1 MSKKKYFLITLIA
14 LIVVVVFLYLF
25 RLVGNSTLITGE
37 YETSTVDSGMV
48 YASEETTGIVE
59 PANEVIILCP
69 VSSVIKKI
77 SKKPGSYVFTGETIL
92 TLDPDPVESQIEKL
106 SDQLNIMQNDL
117 DKNRLNARG
126 IKVDLDYDL
135 QVKKLRIVSLKSDLE
150 NEEELLKVG
159 GISPSRVDKTK
170 QELTLAEQ
178 DLKTTT
184 EKNSIRLKQLEIEE
198 AGILLKID
206 IQKKELERNHE
217 LLRKMI
223 VRAPSSGIILTM
235 QGSEGEKVNTDA
247 LLVRMSDL
255 SILKIRASIG
265 INKVGIIKT
274 GGIVYA
280 IVENEKVLGTVG
292 NIKPIANDEK
302 IDFDVFLDENK
313 HPRLIP
319 NQKVEIR
326 IVTQQAPNVL
336 RLKRGNL
343 INKNKKQY
351 VYVLDKDKAVRRR
364 IETGLSDMEY
374 IQVLSGLQEGEKVII
389 SASVAFRHMKEINIK

>member
-14 LIVVVVFLYLF
+14 LIVVVTFLYLF

-37 YETSTVDSGMV
+37 YETSTVDRGMV
-48 YASEETTGIVE
+48 YTTEETSGIVK

-69 VSSVIKKI
+69 GSSVIKKI
-77 SKKPGSYVFTGETIL
+77 NKKPGSYVFTGETIL
-92 TLDPDPVESQIEKL
+92 TLDPEPVESQIEKL

-126 IKVDLDYDL
+126 IQVDLDYDL
-135 QVKKLRIVSLKSDLE
+135 QVKKLRIASLKSDLE
-150 NEEELLKVG
+150 SDEEQLKVC
-159 GISPSRVDKTK
+159 GISPAKVDKTK

-178 DLKTTT
+178 DLKTTK
-184 EKNSIRLKQLEIEE
+184 EKNSIRLKLLESEE

-235 QGSEGEKVNTDA
+235 QGSEGEKVNTDV

-255 SILKIRASIG
+255 SVLKIKASIG
-265 INKVGIIKT
+265 IKKFGIIKT

-280 IVENEKVLGTVG
+280 IVENEKVLGTIG
-292 NIKPIANDEK
+292 DIKPLANDEK
-302 IDFDVFLDENK
+302 IEFDVFLDENK
-313 HPRLIP
+313 HSKLIP
-319 NQKVEIR
+319 NQKVEIL
-326 IVTQQAPNVL
+326 IVTQQAANVL
-336 RLKRGNL
+336 RLKRGDL
-343 INKNKKQY
+343 ISNNKKQY
-351 VYVLDKDKAVRRR
+351 VYVLGQDKAVRRR

-374 IQVLSGLQEGEKVII
+374 IEVLSGLQEGESVII
-389 SASVAFRHMKEINIK
+389 SASTAFRHMKEINIK

>member
-1 MSKKKYFLITLIA
+1 MSRKKYFLITFIA
-14 LIVVVVFLYLF
+14 LIVVVAFLYLL
-25 RLVGNSTLITGE
+25 RVASNSTLINGE
-37 YETSTVDSGMV
+37 YETSTVEKGMV
-48 YASEETTGIVE
+48 YTTEETTGIVE

-69 VSSVIKKI
+69 GSSVIKKI

-92 TLDPDPVESQIEKL
+92 TLDPEPVESQIEKL

-126 IKVDLDYDL
+126 IQVDLDYDL
-135 QVKKLRIVSLKSDLE
+135 QVKKLRIASLKSDLE
-150 NEEELLKVG
+150 SDEELLKVG
-159 GISPSRVDKTK
+159 GISPAKVDKTK

-178 DLKTTT
+178 DLKTTK
-184 EKNSIRLKQLEIEE
+184 EKNSIRLKLLESEE

-235 QGSEGEKVNTDA
+235 QGSEGEKVNTDV

-255 SILKIRASIG
+255 SVLKIKASIG
-265 INKVGIIKT
+265 IKKFGIIKT

-280 IVENEKVLGTVG
+280 IVENEKVLGTIG
-292 NIKPIANDEK
+292 DIKPLANDEK
-302 IDFDVFLDENK
+302 IEFDVFLDENK
-313 HPRLIP
+313 HSKLIP
-319 NQKVEIR
+319 NQKVEIL
-326 IVTQQAPNVL
+326 IVTQQAANVL
-336 RLKRGNL
+336 RLKRGDL
-343 INKNKKQY
+343 ISNNKKQY
-351 VYVLDKDKAVRRR
+351 VYVLGQDKAVRRR

-374 IQVLSGLQEGEKVII
+374 IEVLSGLQEGERVII
-389 SASVAFRHMKEINIK
+389 SASTTFRHMKEINIK

>member
-14 LIVVVVFLYLF
+14 LIVVVAFLYLF

-37 YETSTVDSGMV
+37 YETSTVDRGMV
-48 YASEETTGIVE
+48 YTTEETTGIVE

-69 VSSVIKKI
+69 GSSVIMKI

-92 TLDPDPVESQIEKL
+92 TLDPEPVKSQIEKL
-106 SDQLNIMQNDL
+106 SDQLNIMRNDL

-135 QVKKLRIVSLKSDLE
+135 QVKKLRISSLKSDLE
-150 NEEELLKVG
+150 SGEELLKVG
-159 GISPSRVDKTK
+159 GISPAKVDKTK

-178 DLKTTT
+178 DLKTTK
-184 EKNSIRLKQLEIEE
+184 EKNSIRSKQLESDE

-223 VRAPSSGIILTM
+223 VRAPSPGIILTM
-235 QGSEGEKVNTDA
+235 HGSEGEKVNTDV

-255 SILKIRASIG
+255 SVLKIRASIG
-265 INKVGIIKT
+265 IKKFGIIKT
-274 GGIVYA
+274 GGLVYA
-280 IVENEKVLGTVG
+280 IVENEKVLGTIG
-292 NIKPIANDEK
+292 DIKPLANDEK
-302 IDFDVFLDENK
+302 IEFDVFLDENK
-313 HPRLIP
+313 HSKLIP
-319 NQKVEIR
+319 NQKVEIL
-326 IVTQQAPNVL
+326 IVTDQAANVL
-336 RLKRGNL
+336 RLKRGDL
-343 INKNKKQY
+343 ITKNKKQY
-351 VYVLDKDKAVRRR
+351 VYVLGKDKAVRRR

-374 IQVLSGLQEGEKVII
+374 IEVLSGLQVGERVII
-389 SASVAFRHMKEINIK
+389 SASTPFRHLKEINIK

>member
-1 MSKKKYFLITLIA
+1 MSKRKYILITLIA
-14 LIVVVVFLYLF
+14 LIVVVACLYLF
-25 RLVGNSTLITGE
+25 QLVGNSTLINGE
-37 YETSTVDSGMV
+37 YETSTVDRGMV
-48 YASEETTGIVE
+48 YTTEETTGIVK

-69 VSSVIKKI
+69 GSSVIKKI

-92 TLDPDPVESQIEKL
+92 TLDPEPVESQIEKL

-126 IKVDLDYDL
+126 IQVDLDFDL
-135 QVKKLRIVSLKSDLE
+135 QVKKLRIASLKSDLE
-150 NEEELLKVG
+150 SEEELLKVG
-159 GISPSRVDKTK
+159 GISPAKVDKTK

-178 DLKTTT
+178 DLKTTK

-198 AGILLKID
+198 AGILIKID

-235 QGSEGEKVNTDA
+235 QGSEGEKVNTDV

-255 SILKIRASIG
+255 SVLKIRASIE
-265 INKVGIIKT
+265 IKKVGIIKT

-280 IVENEKVLGTVG
+280 IVENEKVLGTIG
-292 NIKPIANDEK
+292 DIKPLANDEK
-302 IDFDVFLDENK
+302 IEFDVFLDENK
-313 HPRLIP
+313 HSKLIP
-319 NQKVEIR
+319 NQKVEIL
-326 IVTQQAPNVL
+326 IVTEQAANVL
-336 RLKRGNL
+336 RLKRGDL
-343 INKNKKQY
+343 ITKNKKQY
-351 VYVLDKDKAVRRR
+351 VYVLGQDKAVRRR

-374 IQVLSGLQEGEKVII
+374 IEVLSGLQEGERVII
-389 SASVAFRHMKEINIK
+389 SAPAAFRHMKEINIK

>member
-14 LIVVVVFLYLF
+14 LIAVVAFLYIF
-25 RLVGNSTLITGE
+25 RLLGNSTLITGE
-37 YETSTVDSGMV
+37 YETSTVEKGMV
-48 YASEETTGIVE
+48 YTTEGTPGIVE

-69 VSSVIKKI
+69 GSSVIKKI
-77 SKKPGSYVFTGETIL
+77 SKKPGNYVSTGETIL
-92 TLDPDPVESQIEKL
+92 TLDPEPVESQIEKL
-106 SDQLNIMQNDL
+106 SDQLNIMKNDL

-126 IKVDLDYDL
+126 IQVDLDYDL
-135 QVKKLRIVSLKSDLE
+135 QVKKLRITSLKSDLE
-150 NEEELLKVG
+150 SEEELLKVG
-159 GISPSRVDKTK
+159 GISPAKVDKTK

-178 DLKTTT
+178 DLKTTK

-198 AGILLKID
+198 AGIMLKID
-206 IQKKELERNHE
+206 IQKKELERDHE

-265 INKVGIIKT
+265 IKKVGIIKT

-280 IVENEKVLGTVG
+280 IVENEKVLGTIG
-292 NIKPIANDEK
+292 DIKPLANDEK
-302 IDFDVFLDENK
+302 IEFDVFLDENK
-313 HPRLIP
+313 HSSLIP
-319 NQKVEIR
+319 NQKVEIL
-326 IVTQQAPNVL
+326 IVTEQAANVL
-336 RLKRGNL
+336 RLKRGGL
-343 INKNKKQY
+343 ITKNKKQY
-351 VYVLDKDKAVRRR
+351 VYVLGQDKAVRRR

-374 IQVLSGLQEGEKVII
+374 IEVLSGLQEGERVII
-389 SASVAFRHMKEINIK
+389 SASAAFRHMKEINIK

>member
-1 MSKKKYFLITLIA
+1 MSKRKYILITLIA
-14 LIVVVVFLYLF
+14 LIVVVACLYLF
-25 RLVGNSTLITGE
+25 QLVGNSTLINGE
-37 YETSTVDSGMV
+37 YETSTVDRGMV
-48 YASEETTGIVE
+48 YTTEETTGIVK

-69 VSSVIKKI
+69 GSSVIKKI

-92 TLDPDPVESQIEKL
+92 TLDPEPVESQIEKL

-126 IKVDLDYDL
+126 IQVDLDFDL
-135 QVKKLRIVSLKSDLE
+135 QVKKLRIASLKSDLE

-159 GISPSRVDKTK
+159 GISPSKVDKTK

-178 DLKTTT
+178 DLKTTK

-235 QGSEGEKVNTDA
+235 QGSEGEKVNTDV

-255 SILKIRASIG
+255 SVLKIRASIE
-265 INKVGIIKT
+265 IKKVGIIKT

-280 IVENEKVLGTVG
+280 IVENEKVLGTIG
-292 NIKPIANDEK
+292 DIKPLANDEK
-302 IDFDVFLDENK
+302 IEFDVFLDENK
-313 HPRLIP
+313 HSKLIP
-319 NQKVEIR
+319 NQKVEIL
-326 IVTQQAPNVL
+326 IVTEQAANVL
-336 RLKRGNL
+336 RLKRGDL
-343 INKNKKQY
+343 ITKNKKQY
-351 VYVLDKDKAVRRR
+351 VYVLGQDKALRRR

-374 IQVLSGLQEGEKVII
+374 IEVLSGLQEGERVII
-389 SASVAFRHMKEINIK
+389 SASAAFRHMKEINIK

>member
-1 MSKKKYFLITLIA
+1 MSKKKYLLIPFIA

-25 RLVGNSTLITGE
+25 RLVGNSTLTAGE

-48 YASEETTGIVE
+48 YTTEGTTGIVE

-69 VSSVIKKI
+69 GSSVIKKI
-77 SKKPGSYVFTGETIL
+77 SKKPGSSVFTGETIL
-92 TLDPDPVESQIEKL
+92 TLDPEPVESQIEKL

-126 IKVDLDYDL
+126 IQVDLDYDL

-159 GISPSRVDKTK
+159 GISPSKVDKTK

-178 DLKTTT
+178 DLKTTK

-255 SILKIRASIG
+255 SVLKIRASIG
-265 INKVGIIKT
+265 IKKVGIIKT

-280 IVENEKVLGTVG
+280 IVENEKVLGTIG
-292 NIKPIANDEK
+292 DIKPLANDEK
-302 IDFDVFLDENK
+302 IEFDVFLDENK
-313 HPRLIP
+313 HSRLIP
-319 NQKVEIR
+319 NQKVEIL

-336 RLKRGNL
+336 RLKRGDL

-351 VYVLDKDKAVRRR
+351 VYVLGQDKAVRRR

-374 IQVLSGLQEGEKVII
+374 IQVLSGLQEGERVII
-389 SASVAFRHMKEINIK
+389 SASAAFRHMKEINIK

>member
-1 MSKKKYFLITLIA
+1 MSKRKYILITLIA
-14 LIVVVVFLYLF
+14 LIVVVACLYLF
-25 RLVGNSTLITGE
+25 QLVGNSTLINGE
-37 YETSTVDSGMV
+37 YETSTVDRGMV
-48 YASEETTGIVE
+48 YTTEETTGIVK

-69 VSSVIKKI
+69 GSSVIKKI

-92 TLDPDPVESQIEKL
+92 TLDPEPVESQIEKL

-126 IKVDLDYDL
+126 IQVDLDFDL
-135 QVKKLRIVSLKSDLE
+135 QVKKLRIASLKSDLE
-150 NEEELLKVG
+150 SEEELLKVG
-159 GISPSRVDKTK
+159 GISPAKVDKTK

-178 DLKTTT
+178 DLKTTK

-198 AGILLKID
+198 AGILIKID

-235 QGSEGEKVNTDA
+235 QGSEGEKVNTDV

-255 SILKIRASIG
+255 SVLKIRASIE
-265 INKVGIIKT
+265 IKKVGIIKT

-280 IVENEKVLGTVG
+280 IVENEKVLGTIG
-292 NIKPIANDEK
+292 DIKPLANDEK
-302 IDFDVFLDENK
+302 IEFDVFLDENK
-313 HPRLIP
+313 HSKLIP
-319 NQKVEIR
+319 NQKVEIL
-326 IVTQQAPNVL
+326 IVTEQAANVL
-336 RLKRGNL
+336 RLKRGDL
-343 INKNKKQY
+343 ITKNKKQY
-351 VYVLDKDKAVRRR
+351 VYVLGQDKAVRRR

-374 IQVLSGLQEGEKVII
+374 IEVLSGLQEGERVII
-389 SASVAFRHMKEINIK
+389 SASAAFRHMKEINIK

>member
-25 RLVGNSTLITGE
+25 RRVGNSTLITRE
-37 YETSTVDSGMV
+37 YETSTVDKGMV
-48 YASEETTGIVE
+48 YKTEETTGIVE

-77 SKKPGSYVFTGETIL
+77 IKKPGSYVFTGETIL
-92 TLDPDPVESQIEKL
+92 TLDPEPVESQIEKL

-126 IKVDLDYDL
+126 IQVDLDFDL
-135 QVKKLRIVSLKSDLE
+135 QVKKLRIASLKSDLE

-159 GISPSRVDKTK
+159 GISPAKVDKTK

-178 DLKTTT
+178 DLKTTK

-217 LLRKMI
+217 LLKKMI

-235 QGSEGEKVNTDA
+235 QGSEGEKVNTDV

-255 SILKIRASIG
+255 SVLKIRASIE
-265 INKVGIIKT
+265 IKKVGIIKT

-280 IVENEKVLGTVG
+280 IVENEKVLGTIG
-292 NIKPIANDEK
+292 DIKPLANDEK
-302 IDFDVFLDENK
+302 IEFDVFLDENK
-313 HPRLIP
+313 HSKLIP
-319 NQKVEIR
+319 NQKVEIL

-336 RLKRGNL
+336 RLKRGDL
-343 INKNKKQY
+343 ITKNKKQY
-351 VYVLDKDKAVRRR
+351 VYVLGQDKALRRR
-364 IETGLSDMEY
+364 IETGLSDMDY
-374 IQVLSGLQEGEKVII
+374 IEVLSGLQEGERVII
-389 SASVAFRHMKEINIK
+389 SASTAFRHMKEINIK

>member
-1 MSKKKYFLITLIA
+1 
-14 LIVVVVFLYLF
+14 
-25 RLVGNSTLITGE
+25 
-37 YETSTVDSGMV
+37 
-48 YASEETTGIVE
+48 
-59 PANEVIILCP
+59 
-69 VSSVIKKI
+69 
-77 SKKPGSYVFTGETIL
+77 
-92 TLDPDPVESQIEKL
+92 VESQIEKL

-150 NEEELLKVG
+150 NEEDLLKVG
-159 GISPSRVDKTK
+159 GISPSKVDKTK

-217 LLRKMI
+217 LLKKMI

-235 QGSEGEKVNTDA
+235 QGSEGEKVNTDV

-255 SILKIRASIG
+255 SVLKIRASIG
-265 INKVGIIKT
+265 IKKVGIIKT

-280 IVENEKVLGTVG
+280 IVENEKVLGTIG
-292 NIKPIANDEK
+292 DIKPLANDEK
-302 IDFDVFLDENK
+302 IEFDVFLDENK
-313 HPRLIP
+313 HSSLIP
-319 NQKVEIR
+319 NQKVEIL
-326 IVTQQAPNVL
+326 IVTEQAANVL
-336 RLKRGNL
+336 RLKRGGL
-343 INKNKKQY
+343 ITKNKKQY
-351 VYVLDKDKAVRRR
+351 VYVMGQDKAVRRR

-374 IQVLSGLQEGEKVII
+374 IEVLSGLQEGERVII
-389 SASVAFRHMKEINIK
+389 SASAAFRHMKEINIK

>member
-37 YETSTVDSGMV
+37 YETSTVDRGMV
-48 YASEETTGIVE
+48 YTTEESTGIVE

-69 VSSVIKKI
+69 GSSVIKKI

-92 TLDPDPVESQIEKL
+92 TLDPEPVESQIEKL

-150 NEEELLKVG
+150 NEEDLLKVG
-159 GISPSRVDKTK
+159 GISPSKVDKTK

-217 LLRKMI
+217 LLKKMI

-235 QGSEGEKVNTDA
+235 QGSEGEKVNTDV

-255 SILKIRASIG
+255 SVLKIRASIG
-265 INKVGIIKT
+265 IKKVGIIKT

-280 IVENEKVLGTVG
+280 IVENEKVLGTIG
-292 NIKPIANDEK
+292 DIKPLANDEK
-302 IDFDVFLDENK
+302 IDFDVFLNENK
-313 HPRLIP
+313 HSRLIP

-336 RLKRGNL
+336 RLKRGDL

-351 VYVLDKDKAVRRR
+351 VYVLGKDKAVRRR

-374 IQVLSGLQEGEKVII
+374 IQVLSGLQEGERVII
-389 SASVAFRHMKEINIK
+389 SASAAFRHMKEINIK